1 MVIRPIRLPVNWAD
15 RPSWE
20 LWKGAVDW
28 MTTNPYKINYTPWFS
43 NTTSSL
49 NITEFYRR
57 WKYKKKKSDFTTPFF
72 FFSFCL
78 RSLLWWPLNALFKDF
93 PTTGK
98 FFLYYYFV
106 LFPSLTKLASKKCIC
121 ISVQFFEWLELLTNS
136 IYHYSWLSTLC

>member
-28 MTTNPYKINYTPWFS
+28 MTTNPYKINYTTWFS

-57 WKYKKKKSDFTTPFF
+57 WKYKKKSLILQLLFLLLLLFEIFIVMASKCTFQG
-72 FFSFCL
+72 FS
-78 RSLLWWPLNALFKDF
+78 
-93 PTTGK
+93 
-98 FFLYYYFV
+98 YYNKVFFV
-106 LFPSLTKLASKKCIC
+106 LLFRSFPSLTKLASKKCIC

-136 IYHYSWLSTLC
+136 IYHYCWLSTLC